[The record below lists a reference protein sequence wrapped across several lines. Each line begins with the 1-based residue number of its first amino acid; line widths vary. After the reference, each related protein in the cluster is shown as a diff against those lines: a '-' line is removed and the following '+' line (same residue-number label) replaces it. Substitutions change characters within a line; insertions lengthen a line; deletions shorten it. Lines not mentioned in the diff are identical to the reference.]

1 MGVFDCTLACR
12 TPHPGCDDLTP
23 GTLLLSGAL
32 NVFSPTSR
40 EALDAILGR

>member
-1 MGVFDCTLACR
+1 
-12 TPHPGCDDLTP
+12 
-23 GTLLLSGAL
+23 GAL